1 MQTDAYRLRKRRPV
15 MISGVVL
22 HSIPSGYVF
31 DLRTRALASAE
42 GGVRI
47 EREASE

>member
-1 MQTDAYRLRKRRPV
+1 V

-31 DLRTRALASAE
+31 DLRTRALASDEAPDE
-42 GGVRI
+42 GGVGVQ
-47 EREASE
+47 REASE